1 MAKAKKESG
10 LVFAIALLVIMVVAV
25 VVTIVT
31 AYSEPVPTEV
41 TTVETSE
48 TTPETEAYKEIRI
61 ALFET
66 SNLHGYIMDTAG
78 GDKNDFQYRLAF
90 IANVFNNARTSG
102 DYDDVMLLDAGD
114 MYQGS
119 PISNLS
125 EGAAVRAAYDYMG
138 YDAVAAGNHEFDWDF
153 TKYGADVSATV
164 PAYEFGSYSGDPD
177 IPVLSANIYNVTNHR
192 RSLLTKD
199 YVIIEKAGVRIA
211 VIGYTP
217 DYSSEIRSS
226 KIEEFEF
233 HGDITEFAARVKEIN
248 EAEQPAVT
256 VVLAH
261 EAADAVAEA
270 MDPADVDLVA
280 GLHSESKESGLAS
293 NGIPYVQSASEA
305 EGYGRATLIVGSD
318 GSVAVENPVSVSIMD
333 NTDLLYDTLSN
344 ASNLD
349 PEIKALSLAAWDSI
363 SEQMKEALGYIDS
376 SVEKDGVIS
385 GKTTTGGNFI
395 TGIMLEST
403 RDEGV
408 VAAFYNAGGFRKD
421 LVVQQDGIY
430 QVSVGDIYALCPFN
444 NRWMIYDLSGEELA
458 QQIVNGL
465 INGDYGDQVSG
476 LKFEYNNNGTE
487 EAPEYEIVSIT
498 LDNGTKVD
506 ITGTE
511 AKYRV
516 VVTDFSASIE
526 GSVFEGKEPLHSELD
541 APVDNEAII
550 DYLRGRKENSDLHIP
565 TDTNPRGVCL
575 NAGT

>member
-41 TTVETSE
+41 TTGETSE

-164 PAYEFGSYSGDPD
+164 PAY
-177 IPVLSANIYNVTNHR
+177 
-192 RSLLTKD
+192 
-199 YVIIEKAGVRIA
+199 

-444 NRWMIYDLSGEELA
+444 NRWMIYYLSGEELA